1 MALISRQIELHYRLN
16 SRNKLKNKG
25 VIKNIM
31 QSQKVLT
38 RMKKL
43 EKEIRELRI
52 GINSQTGISI
62 VKPRTEMHKAAL
74 DFLKLKDI
82 PDKIEISSVELVRK
96 ERKHA
101 RGY

>member
-1 MALISRQIELHYRLN
+1 MQI
-16 SRNKLKNKG
+16 
-25 VIKNIM
+25 
-31 QSQKVLT
+31 QKVLS

-43 EKEIRELRI
+43 EKEIQELRK
-52 GINSQTGISI
+52 GLYSQMRVSSI
-62 VKPRTEMHKAAL
+62 KPKKSMHKAAL

-82 PDKIEISSVELVRK
+82 PDKTEINSVELIRK

>member
-1 MALISRQIELHYRLN
+1 
-16 SRNKLKNKG
+16 
-25 VIKNIM
+25 M
-31 QSQKVLT
+31 QVQKVLT

-43 EKEIRELRI
+43 EKDMQELRK
-52 GINSQTGISI
+52 GIYSQTRVSE
-62 VKPRTEMHKAAL
+62 VKSKKAMHKAAL

-82 PDKIEISSVELVRK
+82 PDKIEISSVEMVRT

>member
-1 MALISRQIELHYRLN
+1 
-16 SRNKLKNKG
+16 
-25 VIKNIM
+25 M
-31 QSQKVLT
+31 QVQKVLT

-43 EKEIRELRI
+43 EKEMQELRK
-52 GINSQTGISI
+52 GIYSQTRVSA
-62 VKPRTEMHKAAL
+62 VKPKKAMHKAAL

-82 PDKIEISSVELVRK
+82 PDKIEISSVEMVRN

>member
-1 MALISRQIELHYRLN
+1 MQVQKALN
-16 SRNKLKNKG
+16 
-25 VIKNIM
+25 
-31 QSQKVLT
+31 
-38 RMKKL
+38 RMRKL
-43 EKEIRELRI
+43 EKEMQELRR
-52 GINSQTGISI
+52 GLYSQMGVSSI
-62 VKPRTEMHKAAL
+62 KPKKAMHKAAL

>member
-1 MALISRQIELHYRLN
+1 
-16 SRNKLKNKG
+16 
-25 VIKNIM
+25 M
-31 QSQKVLT
+31 QFQKVLS

-43 EKEIRELRI
+43 EKEMRELRN
-52 GINSQTGISI
+52 GIYSQTEVSI
-62 VKPRTEMHKAAL
+62 IKPKEVMHKAAI

-82 PDKIEISSVELVRK
+82 PDKIEISSVELMRN

>member
-1 MALISRQIELHYRLN
+1 
-16 SRNKLKNKG
+16 
-25 VIKNIM
+25 M
-31 QSQKVLT
+31 QVQKVLT

-43 EKEIRELRI
+43 EKEMQELRK
-52 GINSQTGISI
+52 GIYSQTRVCA
-62 VKPRTEMHKAAL
+62 VKSKKEMHKAAL

-82 PDKIEISSVELVRK
+82 PDNIEISSVEMVRT

>member
-1 MALISRQIELHYRLN
+1 M
-16 SRNKLKNKG
+16 
-25 VIKNIM
+25 NIM

-52 GINSQTGISI
+52 GIYSQTGISM
-62 VKPRTEMHKAAL
+62 VKPGKAMHKAAL